1 MNVMI
6 KTTQKFNVI
15 PKELL
20 TACINDYYSRGS
32 YQTDSMNKCSPGS
45 SLEPLTKICQE
56 ALDMQL
62 EFCSGNFY
70 KHSVPYLPHTDYRVD
85 QDNELNIV
93 IPLEFKG
100 TQPYLIVFDQI
111 WNKDSVTWCMHNRL
125 IHFEINTG
133 VKGSPSEYS
142 DVEGLTNLP
151 IDDKLYAYLQHY
163 PKHMLFGLT
172 GTAFP
177 FQLGSLIAF
186 DNKQIHCTSL
196 FTGEKLGISL
206 RFKII

>member
-45 SLEPLTKICQE
+45 SLEPLTKICQVS
-56 ALDMQL
+56 LDMQL

-70 KHSVPYLPHTDYRVD
+70 KHSFPYLPHTDYRLD
-85 QDNELNIV
+85 QRNELNIV
-93 IPLEFKG
+93 IPLEFTG
-100 TQPYLIVFDQI
+100 TQPYLVVFDQT
-111 WNKDSVTWCMHNRL
+111 WNNNSVTWCMHREL

-133 VKGSPSEYS
+133 IKGSPSEYNE
-142 DVEGLTNLP
+142 VHNLTKSS
-151 IDDKLYAYLQHY
+151 IDDNLYSYLQHY
-163 PKHMLFGLT
+163 PKQMLFGLT
-172 GTAFP
+172 GNAFP
-177 FQLGSLIAF
+177 FQVGSLIAF
-186 DNKQIHCTSL
+186 DNRQIHCTST

-206 RFKII
+206 RFKIL